1 MRLGANYAM
10 FKWPLE
16 GTLLQHALLNSC
28 GRGKFEFQHCTRS
41 RIVKSEN
48 IRKINLKHIV
58 TLKHMIAKRIILV
71 VFEIQHDA
79 DMGALHI

>member
-1 MRLGANYAM
+1 MNFSTA
-10 FKWPLE
+10 PDLE
-16 GTLLQHALLNSC
+16 
-28 GRGKFEFQHCTRS
+28 
-41 RIVKSEN
+41 IVESEN
-48 IRKINLKHIV
+48 IRKINLKHTDTV

>member
-1 MRLGANYAM
+1 MLCSSGLQWVLFCSM
-10 FKWPLE
+10 FFTFAVEGDLNFSTAPDLE
-16 GTLLQHALLNSC
+16 
-28 GRGKFEFQHCTRS
+28 
-41 RIVKSEN
+41 IVKSEN